1 MPEPMGRNMNYDA
14 LVNSLVNSNEPG
26 ALMAAAGLNKGH
38 ERSTA
43 KR

>member
-1 MPEPMGRNMNYDA
+1 MNYDA
-14 LVNSLVNSNEPG
+14 LVNSNEAG
-26 ALMAAAGLNKGH
+26 ALMAAAGLNKRH